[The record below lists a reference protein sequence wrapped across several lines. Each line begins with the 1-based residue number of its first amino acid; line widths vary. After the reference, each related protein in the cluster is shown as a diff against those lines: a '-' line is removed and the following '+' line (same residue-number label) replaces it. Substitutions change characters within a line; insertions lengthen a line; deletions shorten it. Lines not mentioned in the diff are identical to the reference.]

1 MQLKFISFLLML
13 FLISCSSKKES
24 STSSQATAADSAALV
39 LNEANGSPNAQS
51 IKELEN
57 FIGKKPTEVKLFEK
71 FDLNKRIEK
80 VLGNELAEFN
90 SDWNDETPILKDG
103 EILYFTG
110 CKKGACAE
118 NKYFMMLD
126 LVENNFN
133 IINIRNGRPR
143 SFEEGAVIGMSDKL
157 AEDFEKI
164 RNAASL

>member
-1 MQLKFISFLLML
+1 MQFKFISCLAVL
-13 FLISCSSKKES
+13 FLMACSSKKES
-24 STSSQATAADSAALV
+24 STSSQTTSADSAALV
-39 LNEANGSPNAQS
+39 QTQANGSPEPKS

-57 FIGKKPTEVKLFEK
+57 FIGQKPSQVQLFEK

-80 VLGNELAEFN
+80 VLGSELAAFK

-110 CKKGACAE
+110 CKTGACAE

-143 SFEEGAVIGMSDKL
+143 SFEEGAVIGMSDKV

-164 RNAASL
+164 RNAAAL

>member
-1 MQLKFISFLLML
+1 MQFKFISCLVVL
-13 FLISCSSKKES
+13 FLMACSSKKES
-24 STSSQATAADSAALV
+24 STSSQTASADTAALV
-39 LNEANGSPNAQS
+39 LEQANGSPEPQS

-57 FIGKKPTEVKLFEK
+57 FIGKKPSQVQLFEK

-80 VLGNELAEFN
+80 VLGSELAEFK
-90 SDWNDETPILKDG
+90 SDWNDETPIFKDG

-110 CKKGACAE
+110 CKTGACAE

-143 SFEEGAVIGMSDKL
+143 SFEEGAVIGMSDKV

-164 RNAASL
+164 RNAAGL